1 MCEPQVSKKS
11 EHEQGDVERVL
22 DVWQSGF
29 WCDMQDNEKSH
40 ETLGGLILADC
51 VGRDIWTRPQMTE
64 ESILQFEGE

>member
-1 MCEPQVSKKS
+1 MSKKS

-22 DVWQSGF
+22 HVWQSGF
-29 WCDMQDNEKSH
+29 WCDTQDKEKSQ

-51 VGRDIWTRPQMTE
+51 VEREIWTRPQMTE